1 MVTPVQQFAVQ
12 QPAAAYYAIC
22 SQPTHDFMGCP
33 QRDAHPDS
41 VAEQGG
47 EQQVKPPFPPPVHQ
61 LAAPARASW
70 EIAIDKLAEA
80 TCISLEQSNQNLQ
93 KIQQTMNQ
101 NMQNMQASITNL
113 ERQFGQLASNI
124 TEREQGK
131 FPNQTVPNP
140 RGTKNCCAIRT
151 LRFRKSYDNR
161 DKEKN
166 DNRDEAVEIN
176 NIVTETT
183 KKDAE
188 TVSGQISNN
197 SESAPAQKSVRV
209 YDPPLPYPESKKR
222 KLMELEEIVL
232 TGQCSVILLH
242 KLPPKKKDPGSFTI
256 SCTIGN
262 CDFSSVLIDLGASIN
277 LMPYSIFKRLG
288 EGKLK
293 LTSRIIQL
301 ADHSITYP
309 RGVIEDVIVKVDNL
323 FLPAD
328 FMVLDMGEDLKTP
341 IILGRPFM
349 ATALT
354 LIDVEAGTLTLKVQ
368 NQLLVFN
375 LFEATKQ
382 PAEKQ
387 ECMRVDTLDGFPRDK
402 FMTRSTDHLSIKP
415 PNFIQDCIGPKPKQ
429 QRVLH
434 DVQPI
439 DIKKKVV
446 TRCKAA
452 KVLKKYNLV
461 KRRGY

>member
-1 MVTPVQQFAVQ
+1 MAAPVQQFAIQ
-12 QPAAAYYAIC
+12 QPAAACYAIC

-33 QRDAHPDS
+33 QRDAHPDF
-41 VAEQGG
+41 VAEQVNAINNYPR
-47 EQQVKPPFPPPVHQ
+47 QRNDFYNS
-61 LAAPARASW
+61 ARASW

-80 TCISLEQSNQNLQ
+80 TRISLEQSNQNLQ

-124 TEREQGK
+124 TEREQRK
-131 FPNQTVPNP
+131 FPSQTIPNP
-140 RGTKNCCAIRT
+140 RGTGNCCAIRT
-151 LRFRKSYDNR
+151 LRFGKSYDNR

-166 DNRDEAVEIN
+166 DNMDEAAEIN
-176 NIVTETT
+176 NIITETT

-209 YDPPLPYPESKKR
+209 YDPPLPYPENVCSKKR
-222 KLMELEEIVL
+222 KLVELEEIVL
-232 TGQCSVILLH
+232 TEQCSVVLLH

-277 LMPYSIFKRLG
+277 LMPYSFFKRLG

-293 LTSRIIQL
+293 LTSNIIQL

-309 RGVIEDVIVKVDNL
+309 RGVIEDVIVK
-323 FLPAD
+323 
-328 FMVLDMGEDLKTP
+328 DLKTT
-341 IILGRPFM
+341 F
-349 ATALT
+349 T
-354 LIDVEAGTLTLKVQ
+354 LIDVEARTLTLKVQ

-382 PAEKQ
+382 PVEKQ
-387 ECMRVDTLDGFPRDK
+387 KCMRVDTLDGFLRDK

-415 PNFIQDCIGPKPKQ
+415 PNFIQDCIGPKPK
-429 QRVLH
+429 
-434 DVQPI
+434 
-439 DIKKKVV
+439 
-446 TRCKAA
+446 
-452 KVLKKYNLV
+452 
-461 KRRGY
+461 